1 MSQAAASWGAR
12 LGVLAVP
19 TLRSIGGRVASTHG
33 FQELDNF
40 LLEVEVREHLWRTH
54 QKVLAEVGGST
65 HWLALRSGLGED
77 DMDDFDQDQPEEEWT
92 DFDDDDDEEEE
103 YDSDDDDED
112 KDDDG
117 GWAEPEALFA
127 SVLSPTVD
135 AKALAAA
142 RAALSAIQGK
152 RAVHLLLSADR
163 LGSDPLTGAPEV
175 TYKTQE
181 AGARGWVSTAVLA
194 GGARVRGDVCT
205 KKKDAENGAALAAA
219 AALIAHYTSTE
230 PHIAAP
236 AAAPAGAPRGG
247 DGGGHTTLVLLDRD
261 SASGFEASYI
271 SALRARSGADR
282 PSSTVRLVGEGCGA
296 CATALPLLS
305 TASAILLLR
314 CDESSEP
321 IASLSSPAA
330 VAALKQ

>member
-1 MSQAAASWGAR
+1 MPSTRAPSALGLESGLDVSQAAASWGAR

-112 KDDDG
+112 EDDDG
-117 GWAEPEALFA
+117 GWAEPAALFA

-181 AGARGWVSTAVLA
+181 AGARGWTSTAVLA

-219 AALIAHYTSTE
+219 AALIAHYTSTCRCSS
-230 PHIAAP
+230 
-236 AAAPAGAPRGG
+236 GRAPRRWRRGAHHARPLG
-247 DGGGHTTLVLLDRD
+247 RRQRIRLRGVLH
-261 SASGFEASYI
+261 I
-271 SALRARSGADR
+271 RA
-282 PSSTVRLVGEGCGA
+282 
-296 CATALPLLS
+296 
-305 TASAILLLR
+305 ASAKRRRPPIL
-314 CDESSEP
+314 DG
-321 IASLSSPAA
+321 ASCG
-330 VAALKQ
+330 